1 MLLHS
6 HAWDHSTSIWTSLT
20 AVLPVIWDTGPQ
32 TYSIHW
38 SVNTKKGKIKNLWI
52 TYQFYHFQSLAQ
64 HSISSGIWT
73 SYKIDTHIKD
83 HNMVKTVI
91 EWSYSNWNFTWI
103 ENIAP
108 IILKNMSPY
117 KVGHF
122 VWYVLKNIDMSWKR
136 YELKLKNIV
145 LLTRETAAN
154 LKWKWNEMW

>member
-1 MLLHS
+1 MLTYQSLIVLYIS
-6 HAWDHSTSIWTSLT
+6 RMYIIKIDSFVVITLCNSNKEGWDHSPSIWTSLT

-52 TYQFYHFQSLAQ
+52 TYQFYHLQSLAQ

-83 HNMVKTVI
+83 LNMVKTVI

-122 VWYVLKNIDMSWKR
+122 VWY
-136 YELKLKNIV
+136 ELKI
-145 LLTRETAAN
+145 
-154 LKWKWNEMW
+154 